1 MVQNGTAKGKLTI
14 QPGCFLFLNN
24 PQKIIKVYLGFLES
38 RHPTPEAID
47 SILDFCLAAEA
58 LHQIETPLQAVKC
71 LGTGLGSTGKLS
83 NFTPIRSLSVIKRT

>member
-14 QPGCFLFLNN
+14 QPGCFLLLDN
-24 PQKIIKVYLGFLES
+24 PQKIIKVCLGFLEG

-47 SILDFCLAAEA
+47 SILDFRLAAEV
-58 LHQIETPLQAVKC
+58 LNQIEASPQAVKC

-83 NFTPIRSLSVIKRT
+83 NFTPICSFPVIKGT